1 MTVYRI
7 QVAKRGVITLPQD
20 LRKQRDIQEGEV
32 LTLLDLNGVFVLTQK
47 ELETD
52 RIADRLGEQWL
63 NQGAS
68 LETML
73 NTLREVRNDYTT
85 KS

>member
-47 ELETD
+47 ERK
-52 RIADRLGEQWL
+52 RIALQIVWV
-63 NQGAS
+63 
-68 LETML
+68 TMAQPGGISG
-73 NTLREVRNDYTT
+73 NNVEHFT
-85 KS
+85 